1 MKYFISKNGNNKFE
15 TCYLIRTNKSS
26 LEKQRLVLTTGD
38 KLLISFGPDI
48 GFIFTPKQ
56 SIVIASESVVAHDMV
71 SLAWMLYK
79 SQFAE
84 GSQRKRFRDSNGIIA
99 KFVNIIVVKILSR
112 SWKKAIKSKLFT
124 LRINKNQFGMIKHSI
139 TLIKYLEVRYRY

>member
-1 MKYFISKNGNNKFE
+1 
-15 TCYLIRTNKSS
+15 
-26 LEKQRLVLTTGD
+26 
-38 KLLISFGPDI
+38 
-48 GFIFTPKQ
+48 
-56 SIVIASESVVAHDMV
+56 MV

-79 SQFAE
+79 RQFAE

-124 LRINKNQFGMIKHSI
+124 LRINKDQFGMIKYSI
-139 TLIKYLEVRYRY
+139 TLIKYLEVRYRF